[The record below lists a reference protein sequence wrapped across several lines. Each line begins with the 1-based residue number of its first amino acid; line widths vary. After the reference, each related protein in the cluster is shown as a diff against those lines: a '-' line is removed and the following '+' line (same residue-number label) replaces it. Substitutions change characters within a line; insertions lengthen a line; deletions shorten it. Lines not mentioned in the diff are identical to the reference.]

1 MVWPPD
7 FCSGDYGHST
17 LTCWYWHARLAHMNP
32 EVDGCLLP
40 TSTDDLSYQQLDAI
54 TIFPNPTSSR
64 LTISSPE
71 LGIQRIDILDV
82 QGQTQSLHY
91 DYVRELQYDL
101 QSYVPGLYFFS
112 VHTEKGQVVKKV
124 VVE

>member
-1 MVWPPD
+1 M
-7 FCSGDYGHST
+7 S
-17 LTCWYWHARLAHMNP
+17 RLD
-32 EVDGCLLP
+32 V
-40 TSTDDLSYQQLDAI
+40 
-54 TIFPNPTSSR
+54 FRNPTSSR

-71 LGIQRIDILDV
+71 LSIQSIDVLDV

-91 DYVRELQYDL
+91 DNVQEIQYDL
-101 QSYVPGLYFFS
+101 QGYVSGLYFFS